1 MHEKEIV
8 SHVNIPRLKRLV
20 KRKFGGVP
28 MFAEAIGVKPL
39 TVYRWYA
46 RECVPRLANLEKA
59 SEALSIS
66 TSEILDAPGK
76 HIYEN
81 VLNMIYDFFED
92 TERNIETEPFDAK
105 RAKVVVELAERLGYL
120 DTADADSQDTGE
132 ITQEDLETYERVKA
146 QLASDVML
154 P

>member
-28 MFAEAIGVKPL
+28 AFAKAIGLHTL
-39 TVYRWYA
+39 TVYRWYNG
-46 RECVPRLANLEKA
+46 ECIPRLSNLEKA

-66 TSEILDAPGK
+66 ISEILDDPGK

-92 TERNIETEPFDAK
+92 TERNIDTEPFDAK
-105 RAKVVVELAERLGYL
+105 RAKVVFELAVQLGYL
-120 DTADADSQDTGE
+120 DPAKKTDESTDGITEADM
-132 ITQEDLETYERVKA
+132 ETYERVKA